1 MEGSVQ
7 KQLRESEEG
16 GEGREKWRKK
26 EKKGEEEKQGKM
38 RGRKRKV

>member
-16 GEGREKWRKK
+16 GKRREKWQKK